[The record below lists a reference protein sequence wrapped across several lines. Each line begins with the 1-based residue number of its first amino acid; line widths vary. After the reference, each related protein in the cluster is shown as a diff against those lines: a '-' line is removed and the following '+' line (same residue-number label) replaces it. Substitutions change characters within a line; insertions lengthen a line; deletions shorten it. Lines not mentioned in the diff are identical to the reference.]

1 MWLPTVNCTI
11 VIRLTLDM
19 PPTAVSHRIITVKSP
34 MLSLRWPRRF
44 TLYSPLKRP
53 IKDPPEMGTDL
64 YISIKDEA
72 DYAKHIRY
80 LIWLTRR

>member
-1 MWLPTVNCTI
+1 
-11 VIRLTLDM
+11 
-19 PPTAVSHRIITVKSP
+19 

-53 IKDPPEMGTDL
+53 MKDPPEMGTDL

>member
-1 MWLPTVNCTI
+1 MVTYSELYNSDKTHI
-11 VIRLTLDM
+11 EY
-19 PPTAVSHRIITVKSP
+19 ASYGHRIFTVKSP